1 MIINGK
7 QLAQEIENDLSAKF
21 KTLPYKKVV
30 FVMFGDNAASRQ
42 FMGIKSR
49 VAEQIGINAEI
60 KIFPESVTTEEAVSI
75 VAELSNHYDGVVV
88 QLPLPS
94 HLDVEQVLNA
104 VPAEKDID
112 VLGSISL
119 QQYKQGISNRVPPV
133 AAAVHYVLDYHNMT
147 FNDEKI
153 VIVGHGKLVG
163 QPVACMFDRMNIP
176 YKIITIETLE
186 SDKIELLKNADI
198 IISGA
203 GVSHMIKPDMV
214 KAGVVLID
222 AGTSEQSGKLVG
234 DIDPECAS
242 KALLMTPVPGGVGPI
257 TVVSLFKNLL

>member
-119 QQYKQGISNRVPPV
+119 QQSKQGISNRVPPV
-133 AAAVHYVLDYHNMT
+133 AAAVHYVLDYHNMI
-147 FNDEKI
+147 FI
-153 VIVGHGKLVG
+153 
-163 QPVACMFDRMNIP
+163 RSNIHATGWP
-176 YKIITIETLE
+176 TNFPCPTITIF
-186 SDKIELLKNADI
+186 S
-198 IISGA
+198 
-203 GVSHMIKPDMV
+203 
-214 KAGVVLID
+214 
-222 AGTSEQSGKLVG
+222 
-234 DIDPECAS
+234 
-242 KALLMTPVPGGVGPI
+242 
-257 TVVSLFKNLL
+257 SLNVIL